1 MSRGLDPDIH
11 AIFPTSCWKECD
23 TAHELVRKNRNTP
36 ELCNSTTQFEFHY
49 KQCHICVLGQDRIYC
64 NVGACTYCSADGC
77 WAGTAFQ
84 YNLNNP
90 DPGLKAIFD
99 ESLKYCNLSQPLLD
113 SPPFIVQLPTETA
126 LSTITYPA
134 TSTTATTSDWKT
146 TSEDNPPTHAVDN
159 EQIDNHQG
167 RDNQD
172 LGSGHLSSLQ
182 LIGIISG
189 AGTVFVLLLAALACW
204 KLAGYRRR
212 ASQLSKKEQALNE
225 IESQGTQKLNGISIN
240 ELDDPPA
247 PRIEMDI
254 EPGVC
259 EMEVMF
265 PRAELSE
272 RSGYEE
278 LEVIYGQDRRQEN
291 PKPARGKRRA
301 PDKSESKFVEMSGD
315 PVIGS

>member
-23 TAHELVRKNRNTP
+23 TAHELVQETETLLNGATQPLNLSSITNNVMFVFWAKTEYTVTSEPAHIVQPMYSTRPHSLFNYRP
-36 ELCNSTTQFEFHY
+36 RQLLSTT
-49 KQCHICVLGQDRIYC
+49 
-64 NVGACTYCSADGC
+64 
-77 WAGTAFQ
+77 
-84 YNLNNP
+84 
-90 DPGLKAIFD
+90 
-99 ESLKYCNLSQPLLD
+99 
-113 SPPFIVQLPTETA
+113 
-126 LSTITYPA
+126 TYPA
-134 TSTTATTSDWKT
+134 TTSTTATPSDWKA

-167 RDNQD
+167 RDNQN

-182 LIGIISG
+182 LLGIISG
-189 AGTVFVLLLAALACW
+189 AGTIFVLLLAALACW

-212 ASQLSKKEQALNE
+212 ASQLSKKEEALNE
-225 IESQGTQKLNGISIN
+225 IESQGTQKMNGISIN

-265 PRAELSE
+265 PLAELRE

-278 LEVIYGQDRRQEN
+278 LEVISGQDRRQEN
-291 PKPARGKRRA
+291 PKPARGKRPA
-301 PDKSESKFVEMSGD
+301 PDKSGSKFVLR
-315 PVIGS
+315 